1 MSIIDDLKIIV
12 VVLVWIALALTALLI
27 GLSLIYKLF
36 YSNYKIYD
44 PKEEEREERLREEKK
59 QLRRAKINRLFKN
72 KKYEIHE
79 LKILPKYFNEVSH
92 NIKRFEIRRNDRK
105 FKVGDILILKEY
117 NEEDKSF
124 TGREVKRVIKYI
136 LQGPCYGLEEGYCI
150 LGL

>member
-12 VVLVWIALALTALLI
+12 VVLIWIALALTALLI

-36 YSNYKIYD
+36 YANHKIYD
-44 PKEEEREERLREEKK
+44 PKEEEREEKLREEKK
-59 QLRRAKINRLFKN
+59 QIRRANINSLFGS

-79 LKILPKYFNEVSH
+79 LKIAPEYFIEVLH
-92 NIKRFEIRRNDRK
+92 NVKRFEIRRNDRK

-117 NEEDKSF
+117 NEEDKFF
-124 TGREVKRVIKYI
+124 TGRGVKRVIKYI